1 MSQEA
6 ILTEYRLRKMKN
18 IERTLANLTTQVEE
32 VQEIIRVRDLEIFNL
47 TKIILIIIEN
57 VIIIKLIK

>member
-1 MSQEA
+1 M
-6 ILTEYRLRKMKN
+6 
-18 IERTLANLTTQVEE
+18 QVEE